1 MPVPP
6 GAPRPA
12 GYGAVVLPVRR
23 EAMRTQG
30 FVAVPS
36 FRVEAPAAASPM
48 MRKVPAPDVLSVT
61 SGRAPR
67 QAAVPVPIQVAA
79 SGYQALRPPTAP
91 RRPAVPLAPRGP
103 MGPGATTVGAT
114 SPVAAP
120 RVVRVRTSPSPR
132 RMDVASHGPHADAMR
147 LPTPARAVQIPV
159 VQSTAITALSPV
171 HRARVIL
178 PTDRSPKAS
187 PVLRGFG
194 FPQTVVRKA
203 PEAKAEAK
211 PEAKPEPLQPLQPEA
226 AKEAAAK
233 MSDAP
238 KEPLSVS
245 LDTAK
250 EEQKETNEATKESK
264 LEDVQA
270 GQGEHTD
277 SPDLLGDFRSQTST
291 QASEI
296 KCDFSQSA
304 LSVPLEEEVRS
315 VRPLPPRP
323 QHAPDLRE
331 VLTEA
336 VTDDPVGF
344 AWEFLPDRHPV
355 EAEGER
361 RFVGECLARVGLE
374 LQVAGGLARYVQ
386 KREDLTQLHSRL
398 EASETENIPLQVL
411 RVVLEETLQERVRR
425 GGQGIFVQA
434 GVMMSMGNKKVVK
447 IACSCDGSEG
457 HLSVCWDWD
466 VKLEPKCDP

>member
-1 MPVPP
+1 MQKRCDYRWCDFTGR
-6 GAPRPA
+6 GAPS
-12 GYGAVVLPVRR
+12 GASANITVATSHGPLVVVVLDLSIC
-23 EAMRTQG
+23 
-30 FVAVPS
+30 S
-36 FRVEAPAAASPM
+36 FLGAFSVDRACHRLASGKCDTFGGQPIAPASKLRMLQSHSLASQ
-48 MRKVPAPDVLSVT
+48 S
-61 SGRAPR
+61 
-67 QAAVPVPIQVAA
+67 
-79 SGYQALRPPTAP
+79 TAK
-91 RRPAVPLAPRGP
+91 
-103 MGPGATTVGAT
+103 
-114 SPVAAP
+114 
-120 RVVRVRTSPSPR
+120 
-132 RMDVASHGPHADAMR
+132 DVASHGPHADAMR

-331 VLTEA
+331 VCPGRKEEERKRMRSYSFSFGLKFCAWRLRKLLLATWCPRIKVDRGRNRRSGWLCLGVPAGPASSRGRMQSLSKSKWPVRCVCSRSTWVEQTLRIAVADSTSLVFQLT
-336 VTDDPVGF
+336 
-344 AWEFLPDRHPV
+344 
-355 EAEGER
+355 
-361 RFVGECLARVGLE
+361 
-374 LQVAGGLARYVQ
+374 
-386 KREDLTQLHSRL
+386 HSSSSL
-398 EASETENIPLQVL
+398 CN
-411 RVVLEETLQERVRR
+411 
-425 GGQGIFVQA
+425 
-434 GVMMSMGNKKVVK
+434 M
-447 IACSCDGSEG
+447 
-457 HLSVCWDWD
+457 
-466 VKLEPKCDP
+466 

>member
-6 GAPRPA
+6 GAPRPV

-36 FRVEAPAAASPM
+36 FRVEALGQAPAPAAASPM
-48 MRKVPAPDVLSVT
+48 MRKAPDVLSVT
-61 SGRAPR
+61 SGCAAR
-67 QAAVPVPIQVAA
+67 QATVPVPIQAA
-79 SGYQALRPPTAP
+79 ATGYQALRPPTAP
-91 RRPAVPLAPRGP
+91 RRPAVPLAPRGV
-103 MGPGATTVGAT
+103 GPGATTVGAT

-132 RMDVASHGPHADAMR
+132 RMDIAPHADAMR

-159 VQSTAITALSPV
+159 VQSSTAITALSPV
-171 HRARVIL
+171 CRTRVIL

-203 PEAKAEAK
+203 PEVAKAEAK
-211 PEAKPEPLQPLQPEA
+211 PEAVQLLQPEV
-226 AKEAAAK
+226 AKEAAATK
-233 MSDAP
+233 SVDAP
-238 KEPLSVS
+238 KEPLSVPS
-245 LDTAK
+245 DGTAK
-250 EEQKETNEATKESK
+250 EEQKEINEAAKESK
-264 LEDVQA
+264 LDVQT
-270 GQGEHTD
+270 GQGEHRD

-291 QASEI
+291 QASEV
-296 KCDFSQSA
+296 KCESPQIA
-304 LSVPLEEEVRS
+304 GVPVLEEEVRS

-331 VLTEA
+331 VLAEA
-336 VTDDPVGF
+336 VDDPVGF

-386 KREDLTQLHSRL
+386 KREDLTQLHCRL
-398 EASETENIPLQVL
+398 EASETENVPLQVL

-466 VKLEPKCDP
+466 VKLEPKCDH